1 MPRLPRHPGFWLVT
15 FLIWFGILWLLS
27 SFSLGSTYAPP
38 VNHFDKIQHFGY
50 FLGGSGLFCAWL
62 FRRKPE
68 HPNWKAI
75 LCTAIIV
82 VSLVGMLDEWHQSF
96 TPGRS
101 GNDPYDWLADFFGAI
116 TGAFIFRK
124 IHPRLKWD
132 S

>member
-1 MPRLPRHPGFWLVT
+1 MPRLPRHPQFWFIA
-15 FLIWFGILWLLS
+15 FLLWFAVLWGLS
-27 SFSLGSTYAPP
+27 SFSLNSTYSPP
-38 VNHFDKIQHFGY
+38 VNHFDKVEHFGY
-50 FLGGSGLFCAWL
+50 FFGGSCLLCAWL
-62 FRRKPE
+62 YRRNPQ
-68 HPNWKAI
+68 HRDWKAI
-75 LCTAIIV
+75 LTTAIV
-82 VSLVGMLDEWHQSF
+82 VISLVGVLDEYHQSF